1 MNNPKENDQYKLFVD
16 SFNYI
21 ILSVSFVES
30 NVVWLTSGNTSYK
43 YDRKKEK
50 LYKWCN
56 TGYDAVDVQYGFNRL
71 SSDTAQA
78 HWKERQ
84 QEPLVD
90 AKSCDFIGFYGD

>member
-21 ILSVSFVES
+21 VLSVSFVES
-30 NVVWLTSGNTSYK
+30 NVVWLTSGSTSYK
-43 YDRKKEK
+43 YDRKKER
-50 LYKWCN
+50 LYKWTN
-56 TGYDAVDVQYGFNRL
+56 TGYDVVDMQYGFARL
-71 SSDTAQA
+71 NSDTAQA

-90 AKSCDFIGFYGD
+90 YSGFYGD

>member
-1 MNNPKENDQYKLFVD
+1 MNNPKENDQYKLYLD
-16 SFNYI
+16 RFNYI

-30 NVVWLTSGNTSYK
+30 NVVWLSSAGSSYK
-43 YDRKKEK
+43 YDRKKHK

-56 TGYDAVDVQYGFNRL
+56 TGYDAVDMQYGFSRL

-84 QEPLVD
+84 QQSVD
-90 AKSCDFIGFYGD
+90 YVGFYGD

>member
-30 NVVWLTSGNTSYK
+30 NVVWLSSVGSSYK
-43 YDRKKEK
+43 YDRKKER

-56 TGYDAVDVQYGFNRL
+56 TGYDAVDMQYGFNKL
-71 SSDTAQA
+71 SSDDV
-78 HWKERQ
+78 WKERQ
-84 QEPLVD
+84 QHSVD
-90 AKSCDFIGFYGD
+90 YSGFYGD